1 LSYPEDRKY
10 TESHEWV
17 LREGDTVTIGITA
30 FASES
35 LGELVYVE
43 PPEEGD
49 SLNLGDECGV
59 VESVKAASDL
69 LAPVSG
75 EVVEVNNAVVDEPRL
90 ANDDP
95 YGAGWLLR
103 IKLDDPGELDQLLT
117 ASAYQE
123 TIGE

>member
-1 LSYPEDRKY
+1 MSYPDDRKY

-17 LREGDTVTIGITA
+17 LVDGDIATIGITA

-49 SLNLGDECGV
+49 SLNQGDECGV
-59 VESVKAASDL
+59 VESVKAASDIH
-69 LAPVSG
+69 APISG

-95 YGAGWLLR
+95 YDAGWLLR
-103 IKLDDPGELDQLLT
+103 IKLDDPSELDQLL
-117 ASAYQE
+117 SANAYRE

>member
-1 LSYPEDRKY
+1 MSYPDDRKY

-17 LREGDTVTIGITA
+17 LVDGDIATIGITA

-49 SLNLGDECGV
+49 SLNQGDECGV
-59 VESVKAASDL
+59 VESVKAASDIH
-69 LAPVSG
+69 APISG

-95 YGAGWLLR
+95 YDAGWLLR
-103 IKLDDPGELDQLLT
+103 IKLDDASELDQLLS
-117 ASAYQE
+117 ASAYRE